1 MKVAKF
7 GGSSVANAEQIKKAC
22 DIVKSDSS
30 RKFVVVSAPGK
41 RNKEDIKITD
51 LLIDL
56 GTARIENKP
65 FATYLKKIADRYE
78 EIIRD
83 LGLEQ
88 SLLDDIIQSTEAA
101 TELDVSNEMKLDAIK
116 ATGED
121 SSAKIVSAY
130 LNKIGIQAS
139 YVNPK
144 DAGITVSNE
153 PGNAQILPES
163 FPEIYKL
170 RDREGVLVIPGF
182 FGYSKDGQLITFS
195 RGGSDITG
203 SIVAAGVKAELYEN
217 FTDVDSVFS
226 VNPNIVDNPKEI
238 SVLTYKEMR
247 ELSYAGFSVFHDE
260 ALIPAFQEKIP
271 VCIKN
276 TNNPS
281 AKGTMIV
288 AEKER
293 NGNCV
298 VGIAS
303 DTEFCSLYVSKY
315 LMNRE
320 LGFGRKL
327 LQILEDEHISFEHVP
342 SGIDDMSV
350 IIRDSELNTEKE
362 QRLVSRIRE
371 ELKVDTI
378 SIRRNLAMIMIVGE
392 GMKSTIGIT
401 SRAAN
406 AFAEARVNVEMINQ
420 GSSEVS
426 IMFGIEAEGME
437 RAIRSLYKAFFE
449 EK

>member
-7 GGSSVANAEQIKKAC
+7 GGSSVANATQIQKVC
-22 DIVKSDSS
+22 NIIKSDSA

-41 RNKEDIKITD
+41 RNKEDIKVTD
-51 LLIDL
+51 LLIEL
-56 GTARIENKP
+56 GDAYANNNSYDAVLE
-65 FATYLKKIADRYE
+65 KIVKRYS
-78 EIIRD
+78 EIINE
-83 LGLEQ
+83 LGLPK
-88 SLLDDIIQSTEAA
+88 SLLDEIVVSTKAA
-101 TELDVSNEMKLDAIK
+101 LESDEPDEIKFDAVK
-116 ATGED
+116 ASGED

-130 LNKIGIQAS
+130 LNKIGIKAS

-144 DAGITVSNE
+144 EAGMIVSNQ

-163 FPEIYKL
+163 FPKINEL
-170 RDREGVLVIPGF
+170 NDREGVLVIPGF
-182 FGYSKDGQLITFS
+182 FGYTADNKLMTFS

-203 SIVAAGVKAELYEN
+203 SIIASGVKAELYEN

-226 VNPNIVDNPKEI
+226 VNPNIVDNPNEI

-281 AKGTMIV
+281 APGTMIV
-288 AEKER
+288 AERES
-293 NGNCV
+293 NGSCV

-303 DTEFCSLYVSKY
+303 DTDFCSLYVEKY

-320 LGFGRKL
+320 VGFGRKL
-327 LQILEDEHISFEHVP
+327 LQILEDEHVSFEHVP

-350 IIRDSELNTEKE
+350 IIRNSEFTPEKE
-362 QRLVSRIRE
+362 TRVVERIQQ
-371 ELKVDTI
+371 ELEVNTLK
-378 SIRRNLAMIMIVGE
+378 IRRNLAMIMIVGE
-392 GMKSTIGIT
+392 GMKSTIGIIGKAT
-401 SRAAN
+401 N
-406 AFAEARVNVEMINQ
+406 AFAEVDVNIEMVNQ

-426 IMFGIEAEGME
+426 IMFGIEEEGLE
-437 RAIRSLYKAFFE
+437 RAIRSLYKAFFN
-449 EK
+449 